1 MTSGRPGRGA
11 DQFPLRLPP
20 GLRDRIKA
28 YAERHGRSMNTEIV
42 RVLEREFPEPWTVEE
57 RVSSLLGLIATLKN
71 AGSDSRIDTLSQAL
85 EETVQ
90 GIVTGRMQGVD
101 EEARRRIQERFETW
115 QIERN
120 EDAQV
125 QYTHNMDDDELA
137 AFMAGKGTAKF

>member
-1 MTSGRPGRGA
+1 
-11 DQFPLRLPP
+11 
-20 GLRDRIKA
+20 
-28 YAERHGRSMNTEIV
+28 MNTEIV